1 MTTNN
6 RNVKSSKSETIKCT
20 FSLQN
25 KKICAEKTRIKA
37 IAVDKKSCEK
47 TLGYYCGEWLAVTKN
62 RIKDSTYV
70 KYFNIVNNH
79 ILPALGSL
87 RPEEIDELKIMN
99 FENRLLESGSKQGR
113 PLSPKTVKDILLV
126 LNSISSTSL
135 LTALKCPKVSMSL
148 TAIITMFRV
157 TKRLLSTRLS
167 ICTMM
172 SSRAESGG
180 TNSAMTESS

>member
-20 FSLQN
+20 SSLQN
-25 KKICAEKTRIKA
+25 KKVRAEKTRIKA

-47 TLGYYCGEWLAVTKN
+47 ALEYYCVEWLAVTKN

-126 LNSISSTSL
+126 LNSIFHYNVFGNCAKCAIDNCFST
-135 LTALKCPKVSMSL
+135 CY
-148 TAIITMFRV
+148 
-157 TKRLLSTRLS
+157 
-167 ICTMM
+167 
-172 SSRAESGG
+172 
-180 TNSAMTESS
+180 